1 MKFPVSNDPLKINS
15 KFILPLC
22 MLFITV
28 SLAADAVAYKFASIG
43 PAIVSGA
50 TVIFPLTY
58 LIGDVITEVYGY
70 YVNKSLIWSA
80 LFCEILFALSVSFV
94 SHMHI
99 LANFPYQNDF
109 NHVFDKTIWFVSSG
123 IIADLV
129 SNFLNSMFISKW
141 KISLKGKH
149 FWVRSIVATLISQF
163 IQAIIICPLA
173 FWGVSSKMDV
183 LKIMTSAYV
192 VEIGYAFIFVWP
204 ACLLV
209 YYLKKYDKFDAYDIG
224 VSYNPIKFR

>member
-1 MKFPVSNDPLKINS
+1 MKFPVSQEPLKINS

-22 MLFITV
+22 MLFVTV
-28 SLAADAVAYKFASIG
+28 SLAADAVAYKFASFG
-43 PAIVSGA
+43 PGVVSGA

-70 YVNKSLIWSA
+70 FVNRILIWTA
-80 LFCEILFALSVSFV
+80 LFCEILFALSVYFV
-94 SHMHI
+94 SNLHI
-99 LANFPYQNDF
+99 LNNFPYQNDF
-109 NHVFDKTIWFVSSG
+109 NHVFDKIIWFVFSG
-123 IIADLV
+123 IIADVV

-141 KISLKGKH
+141 KVYLEGKK
-149 FWVRSIVATLISQF
+149 FWIRSVGATLVSQL
-163 IQAIIICPLA
+163 IQAIIICPMA

-183 LKIMTSAYV
+183 VNIMTSAYI

-209 YYLKKYDKFDAYDIG
+209 YYLKKYDKYDAYDRDI
-224 VSYNPIKFR
+224 SYNPFKFR